1 MSRLVV
7 IGEVRAV
14 HGLKGHFKITSY
26 TQTPDDFFR
35 FGPYRLGKDYAN
47 IYLKKIKDLKT
58 GYVVSCD
65 QINTR
70 ELAEKIVGM
79 TIETDQSCLP
89 QINKLNQFYYH
100 QLINLIIKTED
111 GKNIGKVI
119 SVQNFGSSDLLE
131 IRKKNRKDFF
141 IPISDSTVKKVDLNK
156 KIIIVKNINDY
167 VV

>member
-1 MSRLVV
+1 MPQLVV

-14 HGLKGHFKITSY
+14 HGLKGHFKITSF

-47 IYLKKIKDLKT
+47 ISLKKIKDLKT
-58 GYVVSCD
+58 GYLVSCD

-70 ELAEKIVGM
+70 ELAEKIVGL
-79 TIETDQSCLP
+79 TIEIDQSCLP

-141 IPISDSTVKKVDLNK
+141 IPISDSTVKKVDINK

>member
-1 MSRLVV
+1 MSQLVV

-47 IYLKKIKDLKT
+47 ISLKKIKDLKT
-58 GYVVSCD
+58 GYLVSCD

-70 ELAEKIVGM
+70 ELAEKIVGL
-79 TIETDQSCLP
+79 TIEIDQSCLP

>member
-1 MSRLVV
+1 MSQLVV

-26 TQTPDDFFR
+26 TQTPHDFFR

-47 IYLKKIKDLKT
+47 ISLKKIKDLKT

-70 ELAEKIVGM
+70 ELAEKIVGL
-79 TIETDQSCLP
+79 TIEIDQSCLP

-100 QLINLIIKTED
+100 QLINSIIKTED

>member
-1 MSRLVV
+1 MPQLVV

-58 GYVVSCD
+58 GYIVSCD

-79 TIETDQSCLP
+79 TIETNQSCLP
-89 QINKLNQFYYH
+89 QINKLNQIYYH

-156 KIIIVKNINDY
+156 KIIIVKNINNY

>member
-1 MSRLVV
+1 MPQLVV

-47 IYLKKIKDLKT
+47 ISLKKIKDLKT
-58 GYVVSCD
+58 GYLVSCD

-70 ELAEKIVGM
+70 ELAEKIVGL
-79 TIETDQSCLP
+79 TIEIDQSCLP

>member
-1 MSRLVV
+1 MHSLC
-7 IGEVRAV
+7 
-14 HGLKGHFKITSY
+14 
-26 TQTPDDFFR
+26 
-35 FGPYRLGKDYAN
+35 PYRLGKDYAN

-89 QINKLNQFYYH
+89 EINKLNQFYYH

-141 IPISDSTVKKVDLNK
+141 IPISDSTVKKVDLDK

>member
-1 MSRLVV
+1 MPQLVV

-47 IYLKKIKDLKT
+47 ISLKKIKDLKT
-58 GYVVSCD
+58 GYLVSCD
-65 QINTR
+65 QIYTR
-70 ELAEKIVGM
+70 ELAEKIVGL
-79 TIETDQSCLP
+79 TIEIDQSCLP

>member
-1 MSRLVV
+1 MPQLVV

-26 TQTPDDFFR
+26 TQTPDDFFG

-47 IYLKKIKDLKT
+47 ISLKKIKDLKT